1 MLTQRQQATL
11 VALCRRMVPL
21 PDDPDPSAAR
31 LARSVEVRLGGL
43 EAEPRR
49 RVGGLLSMMDSPAAG
64 LLSALRARGFADL
77 PAERQDAWLRR
88 WELSPI
94 PPVRTAFQALRRLV
108 LSTHYA
114 DPATFA
120 GIGYRGPLHTRAPE
134 VPWEGP
140 LPGAA
145 RDDDPIARQDVGP
158 RAARIIPIR
167 PQLDLLTD
175 PTVSSIIEGT
185 RLRSETRV
193 RAGVCV
199 VGSGAG
205 GAVVAAR
212 LAEAGHDVVLLE
224 EGGYW
229 RPEQFTEREGE
240 MTARLYAEGGTRA
253 TDDLA
258 VPLLQGRSVGGGTT
272 VNWLVMLRT
281 PDWVLDEWAT
291 EHGAGGMRPADL
303 APIFDRVEEET
314 HTRPVPDD
322 AHNPPNRML
331 LAGARALGWSAH
343 PVKVNAH
350 NCVRSGFCGLGC
362 RYGARRAAADVYV
375 PAALAA
381 GARLF
386 TDVRVERVEMAE
398 QGGGAPLK
406 RVHAAVLD
414 RETGAQRG
422 RLTVEAPVV
431 VLAAGAVGTPALLQR
446 SGMGGGGVGRFLRL
460 HPTTA
465 VFGRYGQEM
474 YAAGGIPLST
484 VCDEFQRGSDGY
496 GFWIETPPFYP
507 ALSAAALPGF
517 GAAHRG
523 LMESLPNMTSMIVLV
538 RDGAD
543 RSASQGSVMVDRAG
557 RARIRYRLG
566 PVERGKLLRGM
577 DAAAR
582 MHFAAGAEEVSTLHT
597 RACRLRSPAELKSM
611 ALRPAGPNQLGVLSA
626 HVNGTCRLGTNP
638 ETSGCTP
645 DGERHG
651 VPGLYVAD
659 GSLLPTAPGVN
670 PQETI
675 MALATVI
682 ADRIAARHPA
692 GRAGSAGSVNAAGSS
707 GGSGALISST

>member
-1 MLTQRQQATL
+1 MMLTPRQQATL

-31 LARSVEVRLGGL
+31 LARSVEVRLGGM

-49 RVGGLLSMMDSPAAG
+49 RVGGLLAMMDSPAAG
-64 LLSALRARGFADL
+64 LLNAFRARGFAHL
-77 PAERQDAWLRR
+77 PPERQDAWLRR
-88 WELSPI
+88 WEVSPL
-94 PPVRTAFQALRRLV
+94 PLFRTAFQALRRLV

-114 DPATFA
+114 DPASYA
-120 GIGYRGPLHTRAPE
+120 GIGYRGPLHARAPE
-134 VPWEGP
+134 FPWEGP
-140 LPGAA
+140 LPGTA
-145 RDDDPIARQDVGP
+145 RDDEPVARLDVGP

-175 PTVSSIIEGT
+175 PAVSSVIEGS

-205 GAVVAAR
+205 GAVAAAR

-258 VPLLQGRSVGGGTT
+258 FPLLQGRSVGGGTT

-281 PDWVLDEWAT
+281 PEWVLEEWAA
-291 EHGAGGMRPADL
+291 EHGTSGMRPADL
-303 APIFDRVEEET
+303 APVFDRVEEET
-314 HTRPVPDD
+314 HTRLVPDD

-331 LAGARALGWSAH
+331 LRGARALGWSAH
-343 PVKVNAH
+343 AVRVNAH
-350 NCVRSGFCGLGC
+350 GCVRSGFCGLGC

-414 RETGAQRG
+414 RETGAPRG

-446 SGMGGGGVGRFLRL
+446 SGMGGGGVGRYLRL

-465 VFGRYGQEM
+465 AFGRYGQEM
-474 YAAGGIPLST
+474 YGAGGMPLST
-484 VCDEFQRGSDGY
+484 VCDEFIRGSDGY

-517 GAAHRG
+517 GTAHRA
-523 LMESLPNMTSMIVLV
+523 LMESLPGMASMIVLV

-543 RSASQGSVMVDRAG
+543 RMASQGSVTVDRGG
-557 RARIRYRLG
+557 RTRIRYRLG
-566 PVERGKLLRGM
+566 PTERGKLLRGL

-582 MHFAAGAEEVSTLHT
+582 MHFAAGAEEVSTLHA
-597 RACRLRSPAELKSM
+597 RARRMRSPAELKAM
-611 ALRPAGPNQLGVLSA
+611 ALRPSGANQLGVLSA
-626 HVNGTCRLGTNP
+626 HVNGTCRMGTDP

-692 GRAGSAGSVNAAGSS
+692 GRAGSAGAASGS
-707 GGSGALISST
+707 GGSALAASP

>member
-1 MLTQRQQATL
+1 
-11 VALCRRMVPL
+11 V
-21 PDDPDPSAAR
+21 AR
-31 LARSVEVRLGGL
+31 L
-43 EAEPRR
+43 
-49 RVGGLLSMMDSPAAG
+49 
-64 LLSALRARGFADL
+64 
-77 PAERQDAWLRR
+77 
-88 WELSPI
+88 
-94 PPVRTAFQALRRLV
+94 
-108 LSTHYA
+108 
-114 DPATFA
+114 
-120 GIGYRGPLHTRAPE
+120 
-134 VPWEGP
+134 
-140 LPGAA
+140 
-145 RDDDPIARQDVGP
+145 DVGP

-175 PTVSSIIEGT
+175 PTVSSIIEGS
-185 RLRSETRV
+185 RLRGETRV

-253 TDDLA
+253 TEDLA
-258 VPLLQGRSVGGGTT
+258 FPLLQGRSVGGGTT

-281 PDWVLDEWAT
+281 PDWVLDEWAA
-291 EHGAGGMRPADL
+291 EHGASGMRPADL
-303 APIFDRVEEET
+303 APVFDRVEEET
-314 HTRPVPDD
+314 HTRLVPDD

-331 LAGARALGWSAH
+331 LRGARALGWSAH
-343 PVKVNAH
+343 AVRVNAH
-350 NCVRSGFCGLGC
+350 GCVRSGFCGLGC

-414 RETGAQRG
+414 RETGAPRG

-446 SGMGGGGVGRFLRL
+446 SGMGGGGVGRYLRL

-465 VFGRYGQEM
+465 VFGRYGEEM
-474 YAAGGIPLST
+474 YGAGGMPLST
-484 VCDEFQRGSDGY
+484 VCDEFIRGSDGY

-517 GAAHRG
+517 GAPHRA
-523 LMESLPNMTSMIVLV
+523 LMESLPGMASMIVLV

-543 RSASQGSVMVDRAG
+543 RMASQGSVAVDRGG
-557 RARIRYRLG
+557 RTRIRYRLG
-566 PVERGKLLRGM
+566 QAEQGKLLRGL

-582 MHFAAGAEEVSTLHT
+582 IHFAAGAEEVSTLHA
-597 RACRLRSPAELKSM
+597 RACRMRSPSELKSM
-611 ALRPAGPNQLGVLSA
+611 ALRPSGANQLGVLSA
-626 HVNGTCRLGTNP
+626 HVNGTCRMGTDP

-692 GRAGSAGSVNAAGSS
+692 GRAGSAGAASGS
-707 GGSGALISST
+707 GGSALAASS

>member
-1 MLTQRQQATL
+1 MMLTPRQQATL

-31 LARSVEVRLGGL
+31 LARAVEVRLGGMDP
-43 EAEPRR
+43 ASAR
-49 RVGGLLSMMDSPAAG
+49 RVGGLLSLMVSPASG
-64 LLSALRARGFADL
+64 LLNAFRPRGFADL

-88 WELSPI
+88 WEISPL
-94 PPVRTAFQALRRLV
+94 PVFRTAFQALRRLV
-108 LSTHYA
+108 LSSHYA
-114 DPATFA
+114 DPATWA

-134 VPWEGP
+134 FPWEGP
-140 LPGAA
+140 LPGRAT
-145 RDDDPIARQDVGP
+145 DDEPVARQDVGP

-175 PTVSSIIEGT
+175 PTVSSVIEGS

-199 VGSGAG
+199 IGSGAG
-205 GAVVAAR
+205 GAVAAAR

-258 VPLLQGRSVGGGTT
+258 HPLLQGRCVGGGTT

-281 PDWVLDEWAT
+281 PDWVLDEWAR
-291 EHGAGGMRPADL
+291 EHGASGMRPADM
-303 APIFDRVEEET
+303 AAVFDRVEEET
-314 HTRPVPDD
+314 HTRPVPGD
-322 AHNPPNRML
+322 AHNPANRVL
-331 LAGARALGWSAH
+331 LEGARALGWSAGA
-343 PVKVNAH
+343 VKVNAH
-350 NCVRSGFCGLGC
+350 DCVRSGFCGLGC
-362 RYGARRAAADVYV
+362 RYGARRSAADVYV

-386 TDVRVERVEMAE
+386 ADVRVERVELAE
-398 QGGGAPLK
+398 RGGGAPLK

-414 RETGAQRG
+414 RETGTQRG
-422 RLTVEAPVV
+422 VLTVEAPVV

-446 SGMGGGGVGRFLRL
+446 SGMGGGGVGQYLRL

-465 VFGRYGQEM
+465 VFGRYGREM
-474 YAAGGIPLST
+474 YGAGGIPLST
-484 VCDEFQRGSDGY
+484 LCDEFLRGSDGY

-517 GAAHRG
+517 GVAHRA
-523 LMESLPNMTSMIVLV
+523 LMESLPAMSSMIVLV

-543 RSASQGSVMVDRAG
+543 RAVSQGSVTLDRGG
-557 RARIRYRLG
+557 RARIRYRMG
-566 PVERGKLLRGM
+566 ATERGKLLRGM

-582 MHFAAGAEEVSTLHT
+582 MHFAAGAEEVCTLHT
-597 RACRLRSPAELKSM
+597 HACRLHSPAELKAM
-611 ALRPAGPNQLGVLSA
+611 ALRPSGPNQLGVLSA
-626 HVNGTCRLGTNP
+626 HVNGTCRMGTNP

-651 VPGLYVAD
+651 VPGLYVVD

-692 GRAGSAGSVNAAGSS
+692 GRAGSAGVAGAAGGSALAASS
-707 GGSGALISST
+707 

>member
-1 MLTQRQQATL
+1 MLTPRQQATL

-21 PDDPDPSAAR
+21 PDEPDPAAAR

-43 EAEPRR
+43 SAEQSR
-49 RVGGLLSMMDSPAAG
+49 RVGGLLALMDHPASG
-64 LLSALRARGFADL
+64 LLNAFRARGFADL

-88 WELSPI
+88 WEISRLPLL
-94 PPVRTAFQALRRLV
+94 RTAFQALRRLI
-108 LSTHYA
+108 LSTHYT

-134 VPWEGP
+134 FPWEGP

-145 RDDDPIARQDVGP
+145 SDDEPVARQEGGP
-158 RAARIIPIR
+158 RSARIIPIR
-167 PQLDLLTD
+167 PQLDLLSD
-175 PTVSSIIEGT
+175 PAVSSVIEGS

-224 EGGYW
+224 EGGFW

-240 MTARLYAEGGTRA
+240 MMARLYAEGGARA
-253 TDDLA
+253 TEDLA
-258 VPLLQGRSVGGGTT
+258 YPLLQGRAVGGGTT

-281 PDWVLDEWAT
+281 PDWVLDEWAAD
-291 EHGAGGMRPADL
+291 HGATGMRPADL
-303 APIFDRVEEET
+303 APVFDRVEAET
-314 HTRPVPDD
+314 HTRLVPDD
-322 AHNPPNRML
+322 AHNPPNRKL
-331 LAGARALGWSAH
+331 LEGARALGWSARA
-343 PVKVNAH
+343 VRINAH

-386 TDVRVERVEMAE
+386 ADVRVERVELAE
-398 QGGGAPLK
+398 RGGGAPLK
-406 RVHAAVLD
+406 RVHATVLD
-414 RETGAQRG
+414 RESGAPRG
-422 RLTVEAPVV
+422 QLTVEAPVV

-446 SGMGGGGVGRFLRL
+446 SGMGGGGVGQYLRL
-460 HPTTA
+460 HPTTG
-465 VFGRYGQEM
+465 VFGRYAEEM
-474 YAAGGIPLST
+474 YGAAGAPLT
-484 VCDEFQRGSDGY
+484 TICDEFIRGSDGY

-507 ALSAAALPGF
+507 ALTAAAVPGF
-517 GAAHRG
+517 GTAHRA
-523 LMESLPNMTSMIVLV
+523 LMESAPNLAAMVVLV

-543 RSASQGSVMVDRAG
+543 RALSNGSVTVDG
-557 RARIRYRLG
+557 NGHPRIRYRLG
-566 PVERGKLLRGM
+566 PADRGKLLRGM

-582 MHFAAGAEEVSTLHT
+582 MHFAAGAQEVSTLHT
-597 RACRLRSPAELKSM
+597 RAVRLRSPAELKSM
-611 ALRPAGPNQLGVLSA
+611 ALRPSGPNQLGVLSA
-626 HVNGTCRLGTNP
+626 HVNGTCRIGTNP

-659 GSLLPTAPGVN
+659 GSLLPTAPGIN

-682 ADRIAARHPA
+682 AERIAARHLA
-692 GRAGSAGSVNAAGSS
+692 GRAGSAGLPSALAASADG
-707 GGSGALISST
+707 